1 MAQLHGAGSGITTL
15 RDASIDN
22 SAQACKVARGHLYGW
37 HIQNPN
43 AADAW
48 FQLYDAA
55 STAVTVSATTPK
67 MSLVVPASGAIES
80 FLTDDNA
87 IRFSTAIT
95 YAATKTSA
103 ASASGPTTA
112 LVGNLFYR

>member
-1 MAQLHGAGSGITTL
+1 MTQLHGSGSGVTTL
-15 RDASIDN
+15 RDAAITN
-22 SAQACKVARGHLYGW
+22 TAVACKVARGHLYGY
-37 HIQNPN
+37 HLTNPG

-55 STAVTVSATTPK
+55 VASVSVSATTPK
-67 MSLVVPASGAIES
+67 LSLVVPANGALET

-103 ASASGPTTA
+103 ASASAPTSN

>member
-1 MAQLHGAGSGITTL
+1 MAPLHSSKAGIETL
-15 RDASIDN
+15 RDTSIDN
-22 SAQACKVARGHLYGW
+22 SAQACKSARGHLYGY

-55 STAVTVSATTPK
+55 TTAVTVSATTPK
-67 MSLVVPASGAIES
+67 LSLVVPASGAIEQ